1 MVKRKTAFTGNI
13 RLALQALA
21 ILIALA
27 LLAIPVIVVATSGS
41 FGVSATYTS
50 LRILAL
56 MAFTIIFISIVTG
69 SFRPAFNRIF
79 KPATAQRLHIGIGI
93 AGFLLGLS
101 HGSLVLVFGLAGYNA
116 FIVSIGPTVLA
127 LLVLTML
134 IAFYRRRFKNSWRWI
149 HRINYLIFGAV
160 FTHGLM
166 LGFDFKS
173 GAFLKIL
180 FGIYAGIVVAGLI
193 HRYMTLRSL
202 RVAAANRANARAQAQ
217 VEQ

>member
-1 MVKRKTAFTGNI
+1 MVKRKTAFTGNA

-21 ILIALA
+21 IVVALA

-56 MAFTIIFISIVTG
+56 MAFTLIFISIVTG
-69 SFRPAFNRIF
+69 SFRPFFNRIF
-79 KPATAQRLHIGIGI
+79 KPVSAQQIHVAMAL
-93 AGFLLGLS
+93 AGFALALS

-134 IAFYRRRFKNSWRWI
+134 IAFYRRRLKNSWRWI

-160 FTHGLM
+160 FAHGMM
-166 LGFDFKS
+166 LGFDFKR

-193 HRYMTLRSL
+193 YRYMTLRSL
-202 RVAAANRANARAQAQ
+202 KVAAANRANARAQAQ
-217 VEQ
+217 VER

>member
-1 MVKRKTAFTGNI
+1 MVKRKIAFTGNA
-13 RLALQALA
+13 RFALQALA
-21 ILIALA
+21 IVVALA
-27 LLAIPVIVVATSGS
+27 LLAIPIIVVATSGS
-41 FGVSATYTS
+41 FSVSATYTS

-56 MAFTIIFISIVTG
+56 MAFTLIFISILTG
-69 SFRPAFNRIF
+69 SFRPFFNRIF
-79 KPATAQRLHIGIGI
+79 KPASAQQIHVAIAL
-93 AGFLLGLS
+93 AGFALALS

-134 IAFYRRRFKNSWRWI
+134 IAFYRRRLKNSWRWI

-160 FTHGLM
+160 FAHGLM
-166 LGFDFKS
+166 LGFDFKR

-193 HRYMTLRSL
+193 YRYMTLRSL
-202 RVAAANRANARAQAQ
+202 KVAAANRANARAQAQ